1 MSWFQGR
8 PLRLAGFVLIALALV
23 AAVAGGVVSLNGGNG
38 GDTASPSPTSETP
51 PPGDTGSPQNPPP
64 ASPPPG
70 SPEVLPP
77 TQPGPSTPPPGDP
90 NNPQNPPPGQPG
102 QPVPPAPGAGTPEE
116 QAAAKWVTVRVYN
129 NSTIHGL
136 AARAGDDF
144 RSQGWVVAETSNY
157 SGGIIPT
164 TTAYFRPGVAD
175 EETAARALGAAF
187 GMRVEPRFEGIAG
200 SSGGVIV
207 IVTNDYGSADT
218 KGK

>member
-1 MSWFQGR
+1 MSWIQGR
-8 PLRLAGFVLIALALV
+8 PLRLAGLVLIGLALV
-23 AAVAGGVVSLNGGNG
+23 AAVAGGVTALSGGNG
-38 GDTASPSPTSETP
+38 GDTAAPT
-51 PPGDTGSPQNPPP
+51 
-64 ASPPPG
+64 
-70 SPEVLPP
+70 
-77 TQPGPSTPPPGDP
+77 STPPPGDSGSA
-90 NNPQNPPPGQPG
+90 QNPPPSEVPPSPPASSEVPPPSSAAPPTPPASTPPPG
-102 QPVPPAPGAGTPEE
+102 EPVPPPAPGGTPED

-144 RSQGWVVAETSNY
+144 RAQGWNVAETSNY

-207 IVTNDYGSADT
+207 IVTNDYRGATT

>member
-8 PLRLAGFVLIALALV
+8 PLRMAGFVLIALALV

-51 PPGDTGSPQNPPP
+51 PPGDTGNPQDPPP

-70 SPEVLPP
+70 SSEVLPP

-90 NNPQNPPPGQPG
+90 NNPQNPQNPPPG
-102 QPVPPAPGAGTPEE
+102 QPVPPAPGGGTPEE